1 MKIYRNISTTFWSD
15 SLVDDKFEPM
25 EKFVFLYLLSN
36 PHTNLAGCYE
46 IGLKQ
51 MAYETGLSKENI
63 KEILSALD
71 HDYEVIA
78 YDYATQEVLIFN
90 WYKYNWTKSE
100 KFKAALMKEIEAI
113 KSDVFKE
120 YVRSLAVDGK
130 KIRIR
135 QSDSTADTVSEK
147 ENNDGY
153 GIKNTIYISNTD
165 TVSDTVSDSVTVTD
179 TDTVSVTDEEDTDT
193 ELRERI
199 KEIVDYFNEV
209 TGKHYTYTGK
219 DTVKNIKARLKDG
232 FTVDD
237 FKTVIWKKTQQWKGT
252 DMEQYIRPVTLFG
265 NKFESYLNQSTPQT
279 RKDELDEW
287 LMQDTERDVFCDGD
301 LVIEGVFVTDG

>member
-1 MKIYRNISTTFWSD
+1 M
-15 SLVDDKFEPM
+15 
-25 EKFVFLYLLSN
+25 
-36 PHTNLAGCYE
+36 
-46 IGLKQ
+46 
-51 MAYETGLSKENI
+51 
-63 KEILSALD
+63 
-71 HDYEVIA
+71 
-78 YDYATQEVLIFN
+78 
-90 WYKYNWTKSE
+90 
-100 KFKAALMKEIEAI
+100 
-113 KSDVFKE
+113 
-120 YVRSLAVDGK
+120 
-130 KIRIR
+130 
-135 QSDSTADTVSEK
+135 
-147 ENNDGY
+147 
-153 GIKNTIYISNTD
+153 
-165 TVSDTVSDSVTVTD
+165 
-179 TDTVSVTDEEDTDT
+179 
-193 ELRERI
+193 RERI